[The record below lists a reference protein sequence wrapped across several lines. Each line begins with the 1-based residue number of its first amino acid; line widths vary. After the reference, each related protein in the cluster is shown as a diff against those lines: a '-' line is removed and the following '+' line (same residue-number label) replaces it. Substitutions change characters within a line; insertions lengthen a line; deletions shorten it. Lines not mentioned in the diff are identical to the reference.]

1 MFVNSDVSH
10 LSFVSAEY
18 RKHFMSHI
26 LRWLFTVKP
35 RCSSESQPSDKGG
48 GGHTDPEIRGAGRC
62 QENLFWSFGSQFG
75 LKMRGSLGPRAPP
88 LDPPPRR
95 KLWYAN
101 EFQPIRGAYE
111 FLLWQAPP
119 IDRNHTGAIL
129 GLIWNPPAEMIPS
142 MCWIGLS
149 MGLFWLISFL
159 LLLFYSVYSNPYDN
173 LNISF
178 WKFT

>member
-10 LSFVSAEY
+10 LSFVSAQY

-35 RCSSESQPSDKGG
+35 RYDAVANPNLQIKRGGRSYRPWNKG
-48 GGHTDPEIRGAGRC
+48 GAGRC
-62 QENLFWSFGSQFG
+62 QENLFLVLRAPVWSKNKGEP
-75 LKMRGSLGPRAPP
+75 GPRAPP

-101 EFQPIRGAYE
+101 EFQPVRGAYE

-142 MCWIGLS
+142 MSWIGLS
-149 MGLFWLISFL
+149 MGLFWLKIFFIIIIL
-159 LLLFYSVYSNPYDN
+159 QCIL
-173 LNISF
+173 
-178 WKFT
+178 

>member
-10 LSFVSAEY
+10 LSFVSAQY

-35 RCSSESQPSDKGG
+35 RHDAVANPNLQIKRGGRSYRPWNKGG
-48 GGHTDPEIRGAGRC
+48 RGGVKKTF
-62 QENLFWSFGSQFG
+62 FWSFGPQFG
-75 LKMRGSLGPRAPP
+75 LKLRGSLGPRAPL

-142 MCWIGLS
+142 TCWIGLS
-149 MGLFWLISFL
+149 MGLFWLKIFFIIIIL
-159 LLLFYSVYSNPYDN
+159 QCIL
-173 LNISF
+173 
-178 WKFT
+178 